1 MLLAKESEVKNLK
14 ISQKIF
20 LLSGSLLL
28 VFTLIASW
36 MYLAAKENV
45 IQGRRSEIKHVVETA
60 WGVLDHY
67 AKQSAQ
73 GLISEEE
80 AKQKAMASIKNLRF
94 AGENYLWINDFEP
107 RMIMHPTKSS
117 LVGQNLS
124 AVKDPDG
131 KALFVDMAQLCRK
144 EGQGFIEYVWSK
156 PGTDKAV
163 GKISFVKKVPQ
174 WNWIIGAGA
183 YMDDIHATLSKIFYL
198 TFGSLAILLVGG
210 VLLTLYIDRLI
221 AKPINL
227 AVTQMEKLGNGNF
240 DVHIVVDRTDEVGR
254 LASAMNTMVGN
265 LREIFV
271 GVRSMGVKIASN
283 SLYMSKQIDSSA
295 RHAQEQSEIAH
306 DIFASSKEAT
316 AAHGEIS
323 SNTQRICA
331 STSNNLETAKVS
343 FQELMD
349 VNDHMN
355 SMTEKID
362 SYTETIN
369 QMDSESQE
377 IKKIVTLIKSIATQT
392 SLLSLNAAI
401 EAARAGQAGKG
412 FAIVADEVKKLAEE
426 VNVASEDI
434 AAKINIMLSHIETS
448 IEESKEV
455 SHLSQITKTAVAK
468 SSNSFKDMI
477 RDFES
482 NDDQL
487 QGITASV
494 EELSAANDEIHGKV
508 TTINEVSQEVA
519 NLMSEGKELAKGLY
533 EITENLLE
541 NNARFKTG
549 TGYGEQVV
557 SEAAKLRRKV
567 RDILQEMHDRGTNI
581 FDQSYQPIPG
591 SNPVKYKTCYDDA
604 FASAV
609 QGLIDNLKD
618 SLKSCCFAICVDAN
632 GYAPAHNGIY
642 SQPMTGD
649 YDTDLMQS
657 RDKRMFADEAG
668 LKAAKN
674 TKPVLL
680 HSYLRDTGEVFSEFD
695 LPIKVAG
702 KHWGALRVAIAPEV
716 IMD

>member
-1 MLLAKESEVKNLK
+1 LAKESKVKNLK
-14 ISQKIF
+14 ISRKIF
-20 LLSGSLLL
+20 LLSGSMLL
-28 VFTLIASW
+28 VFTLVASW
-36 MYLAAKENV
+36 MYLAAKANV
-45 IQGRRSEIKHVVETA
+45 IEGRRNEIKHVVETA

-73 GLISEEE
+73 GLLSEEE
-80 AKQKAMASIKNLRF
+80 AQQKARASIQSLRF
-94 AGENYLWINDFEP
+94 DGSNYLWINDLQP
-107 RMIMHPTKSS
+107 RMIMHPTNPELNGKD
-117 LVGQNLS
+117 LS
-124 AVKDPDG
+124 TTKDLDG
-131 KALFVDMAQLCRK
+131 KAMFVEMAQLGRK
-144 EGQGFIEYVWSK
+144 QGQGFVEYSWNK
-156 PGTDKAV
+156 PGSDKAV
-163 GKISFVKKVPQ
+163 GKISFVKKLPQ

-183 YMDDIHATLSKIFYL
+183 YMDDIHAALSTIFYL
-198 TFGSLAILLVGG
+198 TFGSLAALLIGG
-210 VLLTLYIDRLI
+210 ILLTLYIDRLI
-221 AKPINL
+221 TKPLNL
-227 AVTQMEKLGNGNF
+227 AVTEMEKLGAGNF
-240 DVHIVVDRTDEVGR
+240 DVHLVVDRTDEVGR
-254 LASAMNTMVGN
+254 LAEAMNTMVGN

-271 GVRSMGVKIASN
+271 EVRSMGVKIASN
-283 SLYMSKQIDSSA
+283 ALYMNKQIETSA
-295 RHAQEQSEIAH
+295 RHAQEQSEISN

-323 SNTQRICA
+323 NNTQRICA
-331 STSNNLETAKVS
+331 STSNNLETARVS
-343 FQELMD
+343 FKELMD
-349 VNDHMN
+349 VNGHMN
-355 SMTEKID
+355 SMTEKIG

-426 VNVASEDI
+426 VNVASENI
-434 AAKINIMLSHIETS
+434 AEKINTMLTHIETS

-455 SHLSQITKTAVAK
+455 SHFAQITKTAVAK

-519 NLMSEGKELAKGLY
+519 HLMGEGKELAKGLY
-533 EITENLLE
+533 EITESLLE
-541 NNARFKTG
+541 SNARFKTG
-549 TGYGEQVV
+549 KGYGEFVV
-557 SEAAKLRRKV
+557 GEAAKLRRQV
-567 RDILQEMHDRGTNI
+567 RNILQEMHDRGTNV
-581 FDQSYQPIPG
+581 FDQNYQPIPG
-591 SNPVKYKTCYDDA
+591 SNPTKYKTCYDDA

-618 SLKSCCFAICVDAN
+618 SLKSCCFALCVDAN

-649 YDTDLMQS
+649 YETDLIHS
-657 RDKRMFADEAG
+657 RDKRLFDDEAG
-668 LKAAKN
+668 LKGAKN

-702 KHWGALRVAIAPEV
+702 KHWGALRVALAPEA